1 MATVKVRT
9 QRRKGVTRRAIKMA
23 SNGRARLHVHRS
35 GKHIYAQVIDDVK
48 GEIEQKIGPELAQK
62 QIEAIK
68 SKATITFDQAYF
80 GK

>member
-1 MATVKVRT
+1 MPWKVEKSDRCPIA
-9 QRRKGVTRRAIKMA
+9 KPWAVIKKD
-23 SNGRARLHVHRS
+23 G
-35 GKHIYAQVIDDVK
+35 GKLVGCHPSKEV
-48 GEIEQKIGPELAQK
+48 AQK